1 MKPIIGVEAYVAPGS
16 RFDRNP
22 GESEEKYYHLTL
34 LARNEVGYRNLPQAS
49 PPPISKASTTVPA
62 WTSS

>member
-1 MKPIIGVEAYVAPGS
+1 MAPGS

-34 LARNEVGYRNLPQAS
+34 LAENETGYRNLLKLVS
-49 PPPISKASTTVPA
+49 
-62 WTSS
+62 

>member
-22 GESEEKYYHLTL
+22 GEDEEKYHHLTL
-34 LARNEVGYRNLPQAS
+34 LARNETGYRNLLKLVS
-49 PPPISKASTTVPA
+49 PPTSRASTTVPA